1 MKKLYCILFLS
12 LVINFTT
19 FAQPFVPV
27 SNPFPG
33 LGRCAIAFADLD
45 NDNDLDL
52 IMSGQDNT
60 YNAVT
65 KIFVN
70 NEGSFNIVDAGVRGV
85 QNCALSLA
93 DYDHDGF
100 IDFILTGQ
108 NYEGNKTYLY
118 RNLGSLQFQLSDSTM
133 FAAGS
138 DGDVAFGDY
147 DNDGFAD
154 IALSGNWSSK
164 LYHNEGDGTF
174 ILTTV
179 TLPGLNS
186 PSLAWGDCDNDGD
199 QDLVMVGD
207 DGAPATY
214 LMQNN
219 NGEFT
224 DMQTSV
230 TGTIGGDV
238 SWGDYDLDGYNDILI
253 SGKDTSLLPVSF
265 IFRNKGNGNMINA
278 LAGFVGTALGPA
290 DFIDYD
296 NDGDLDVMLAG
307 QNSTCGTSFTR
318 LYNNDGIGW
327 YSEVLAGFA
336 FAERS
341 ASAWGDYDN
350 DGDYDLLLA
359 GVSGVPVRFFYRNDL
374 TSGSFQ
380 VNTPPTV
387 PQIIDHFV
395 LGSRAVLNWERAT
408 DNQSTELGLT
418 YNLRVGTTPGGIDI
432 VSPNADPL
440 TGARYIAAPGNMSGN
455 IFAILQNLAPGTY
468 YYSIQAIDQS
478 FAGSAFAPEQSFTI
492 LPTGISDPDDKQA
505 SDIII
510 LKEPTGIKITGL
522 KDEATVSI
530 FTLTGSEIYN
540 TTVSTSSDY
549 IPTTVFP
556 EGIYIIRIQTDSR
569 CISEKIKF

>member
-12 LVINFTT
+12 LVYQYAYT
-19 FAQPFVPV
+19 QPFVPV
-27 SNPFPG
+27 SNPFSG
-33 LGRCAIAFADLD
+33 LGRSATAFADFD
-45 NDNDLDL
+45 NDGDLDL

-65 KIFVN
+65 RLFAN
-70 NEGSFNIVDAGVRGV
+70 NEGSFTNVEASLRGV

-93 DYDHDGF
+93 DYDHDGL

-108 NYEGNKTYLY
+108 NYDGNKTYLY
-118 RNLGSLQFQLSDSTM
+118 RNLGSLQFQLTDSTL

-147 DNDGFAD
+147 DNDGYAD
-154 IALSGNWSSK
+154 IALSGNWSST
-164 LYHNEGDGTF
+164 LYHNEGNGTF
-174 ILTTV
+174 IQSGIS
-179 TLPGLNS
+179 LPGLNS
-186 PSLAWGDCDNDGD
+186 PSIAWGDCDNDGD

-219 NGEFT
+219 DGEFT
-224 DMQTSV
+224 DMQSNI
-230 TGTIGGDV
+230 TGTLGGDV
-238 SWGDYDLDGYNDILI
+238 SFGDYDLDGYNDILI

-296 NDGDLDVMLAG
+296 SDGDLDVMLAG

-350 DGDYDLLLA
+350 DGDHDLLLA
-359 GVSGVPVRFFYRNDL
+359 GVSSVPVRFFYRNDL
-374 TSGSFQ
+374 STGSFQ
-380 VNTPPTV
+380 PNTPPTV
-387 PQIIDHFV
+387 PVLIDHYIS
-395 LGSRAVLNWERAT
+395 GSRAVLNWERAS
-408 DNQSTELGLT
+408 DNQTPELGLT

-432 VSPNADPL
+432 VGPNADPS
-440 TGARYIAAPGNMSGN
+440 TGLRYIAAPGNMTGN

-478 FAGSAFAPEQSFTI
+478 YAGSSFAPEQTFTI
-492 LPTGISDPDDKQA
+492 LPTTTTEIDKSGNINITTQPAAIS
-505 SDIII
+505 
-510 LKEPTGIKITGL
+510 ITGM
-522 KDEATVSI
+522 KESATVSI
-530 FTLTGSEIYN
+530 FTISGKEIYN
-540 TTVSTSSDY
+540 SAISESSTT
-549 IPTTVFP
+549 IPFINFQK
-556 EGIYIIRIQTDSR
+556 GIYIVRLQSENMCLSR
-569 CISEKIKF
+569 KITM

>member
-12 LVINFTT
+12 LVYHYAYT
-19 FAQPFVPV
+19 QPFVPV

-33 LGRCAIAFADLD
+33 LGRSATAFADFD
-45 NDNDLDL
+45 NDGDLDL

-65 KIFVN
+65 RLFAN
-70 NEGSFNIVDAGVRGV
+70 NGGSFTNVEASLRGV

-93 DYDHDGF
+93 DYDHDGL

-108 NYEGNKTYLY
+108 NYDGNKTYLY
-118 RNLGSLQFQLSDSTM
+118 RNLGSLQFQLTDSTL

-147 DNDGFAD
+147 DNDGYAD
-154 IALSGNWSSK
+154 IALSGNWSST
-164 LYHNEGDGTF
+164 LYHNEGNGIF
-174 ILTTV
+174 IQSGIA
-179 TLPGLNS
+179 LPGLNS
-186 PSLAWGDCDNDGD
+186 PSIAWGDCDNDGD
-199 QDLVMVGD
+199 LDLLMVGD

-219 NGEFT
+219 DGEFT
-224 DMQTSV
+224 DMQSNI
-230 TGTIGGDV
+230 TGTLGGDV
-238 SWGDYDLDGYNDILI
+238 SFGDYDLDGYNDILI

-296 NDGDLDVMLAG
+296 SDGDLDVMLAG

-350 DGDYDLLLA
+350 DGDHDLLLA

-374 TSGSFQ
+374 NTGSFQ
-380 VNTPPTV
+380 PNTPPTV
-387 PQIIDHFV
+387 PVLIDHYIS
-395 LGSRAVLNWERAT
+395 GSRAVLNWERAS
-408 DNQSTELGLT
+408 DNQTPELGLT

-432 VSPNADPL
+432 VGPNADPS
-440 TGARYIAAPGNMSGN
+440 TGLRYIAAPGNMSGN
-455 IFAILQNLAPGTY
+455 VFAILQNLAPGTY

-478 FAGSAFAPEQSFTI
+478 YAGSSFAPEQTFTI
-492 LPTGISDPDDKQA
+492 LPTTTNEIEQ
-505 SDIII
+505 
-510 LKEPTGIKITGL
+510 TVKINITTQLNSIQVSGL
-522 KDEATVSI
+522 EEKATVSI
-530 FTLTGSEIYN
+530 FTISGQKIHNSYISE
-540 TTVSTSSDY
+540 SSAI
-549 IPTTVFP
+549 IPFSGFQK
-556 EGIYIIRIQTDSR
+556 GIYIIRVQSENMCLSR
-569 CISEKIKF
+569 KITM